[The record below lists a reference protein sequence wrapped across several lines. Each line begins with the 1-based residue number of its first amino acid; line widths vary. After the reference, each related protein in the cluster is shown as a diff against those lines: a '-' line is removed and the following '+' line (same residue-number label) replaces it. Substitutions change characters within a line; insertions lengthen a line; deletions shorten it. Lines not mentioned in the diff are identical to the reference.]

1 MKSFVFAALTL
12 AVLSAPAFADGD
24 AEKGEKVF
32 AKCKACHDVE
42 KGVSKVGPTLKGI
55 VGRKAASVEGYTY
68 SDPMKAKGTE
78 GLVWTEE
85 ELAVYLP
92 DPKKFVPGTKMSFA
106 GLKKP
111 EEVANVIAYLKAHP

>member
-1 MKSFVFAALTL
+1 MKSFVFVAVALAAF
-12 AVLSAPAFADGD
+12 SATAFADGD

-32 AKCKACHDVE
+32 TKCKACHDVE
-42 KGVSKVGPTLKGI
+42 KGVNKVGPTLKGI

-68 SDPMKAKGTE
+68 SDPMKTKGTE
-78 GLVWTEE
+78 GLVWSEDQ
-85 ELAVYLP
+85 LAAYLP

-111 EEVANVIAYLKAHP
+111 EDVADIVAFLKAHP